1 LERPVK
7 IRQLAVGDL
16 DAVISIQA
24 RSPEAARWLRADYQ
38 RATQGDF
45 TGWVAEDETG
55 VIAFLIARLLSDEM
69 EILNLAVAAEAR
81 RRGAGS
87 LLLKESLVWGRQA
100 GARRAFLEVRE
111 SNGGAIKFYRRH
123 GFAEASRRSRYYTD
137 PIEDALVLAIH
148 LA

>member
-1 LERPVK
+1 MK
-7 IRQLAVGDL
+7 IRQVAFGDL
-16 DAVISIQA
+16 DALISIQA
-24 RSPEAARWLRADYQ
+24 RSPEAARWLRTDYQ

-45 TGWVAEDETG
+45 TGWVAETEAG
-55 VIAFLIARLLSDEM
+55 VIGFLIARLVADEM

-111 SNGGAIKFYRRH
+111 SNGGAIEFYRRH
-123 GFAEASRRSRYYTD
+123 SFVESGRRSRYYTD

-148 LA
+148 VA